1 MLNRRSVVKAWVD
14 NMTKR
19 TLPLRKISTIGL
31 ILSTMWM
38 YSACSIGPDFA
49 QPSLATPKSFTRQN
63 AVTIQASVDSSQK
76 IRNDWWQDY
85 ESAELN
91 ALVELA
97 LKNNFDIEAA
107 SANLR
112 VAQANVRAQQ
122 GYFFPSIGL
131 GYNASRQ
138 NTGSA
143 IQPAV
148 YGPDQNNSIYTLK
161 TSGISVGFVPDIWGG
176 NRRQVESL
184 KALGNASSYQLE
196 ALRITVA
203 NNVLAA
209 AIQEASLREQLL
221 AVKQLAASA
230 KSQLDHARRL
240 RDSGYASSVDLA
252 VQESLYAQAIAQM
265 PIIEKSREQT
275 LNLLNV
281 LCGQMPSEK
290 LLLPNLDQIKV
301 PAKLPSSLPAE
312 LLNQRP
318 DIKIAEEY
326 VRSANAQ
333 IGVALA
339 NMLPQFNVLAS
350 AGSATAGVADIA
362 DQVSKIWSISGG
374 VSQTLFAGG
383 TLFSRKQAA
392 DAATDVAV
400 AQYKST
406 VLFAYQNVADTLY
419 ALQSDKTYLNAALQ
433 NENASKVIFDQA
445 SNQFRVGYISEPVK
459 LQTEQSYLQ
468 AKINRLQASATYLGD
483 TTSLFQ
489 ALGGGWSLEKSKIY

>member
-1 MLNRRSVVKAWVD
+1 MKK
-14 NMTKR
+14 TIF
-19 TLPLRKISTIGL
+19 PLQKTSTICLLLG
-31 ILSTMWM
+31 IAGF
-38 YSACSIGPDFA
+38 YSGCSIGPDFV
-49 QPSLATPKSFTRQN
+49 QPKIGSPNSFTRQTLSPQETN
-63 AVTIQASVDSSQK
+63 RQVSQK
-76 IRNDWWQDY
+76 IQDDWWRAY
-85 ESAELN
+85 GSPELN

-107 SANLR
+107 SANLK

-122 GYFFPSIGL
+122 GYFFPTVGL
-131 GYNASRQ
+131 GYNALRQ

-184 KALGNASSYQLE
+184 KALGNAASYQLD

-209 AIQEASLREQLL
+209 AIQEASLREQL
-221 AVKQLAASA
+221 ATVKQLASSA
-230 KSQLDHARRL
+230 KAQLEHARRL
-240 RDSGYASSVDLA
+240 RDAGYASSVDLA
-252 VQESLYAQAIAQM
+252 LQESLYAQAIAQA
-265 PIIEKSREQT
+265 PVIEKSREQT

-290 LLLPNLDQIKV
+290 LLLPKLEQIQV
-301 PAKLPSSLPAE
+301 PANLPNLLPAD
-312 LLNQRP
+312 LLTQRP

-350 AGSATAGVADIA
+350 AGSATAVVADIA

-419 ALQSDKTYLNAALQ
+419 AIQSDKTYLDAAIQ
-433 NENASKVIFDQA
+433 NEAASKVIFDQA
-445 SNQFRVGYISEPVK
+445 NNQFKVGYISEPVK
-459 LQTEQSYLQ
+459 LQTEQTYLQ
-468 AKINRLQASATYLGD
+468 AKINRLQATATYLGD
-483 TTSLFQ
+483 TTSLYQ
-489 ALGGGWSLEKSKIY
+489 SLGGGWSKDKSQIY

>member
-1 MLNRRSVVKAWVD
+1 MKNRK
-14 NMTKR
+14 
-19 TLPLRKISTIGL
+19 LPLRNITTIGL
-31 ILSTMWM
+31 LLSIAWT
-38 YSACSIGPDFA
+38 YSACSIGPDFV
-49 QPSLATPKSFTRQN
+49 QPKLDVPQSFTRQN
-63 AVTIQASVDSSQK
+63 PVTNSANQEVGQK
-76 IRNDWWQDY
+76 IRQDWWTEY
-85 ESAELN
+85 GSTELN
-91 ALVELA
+91 GLVELA

-107 SANLR
+107 SANLK

-122 GYFFPSIGL
+122 GYFYPTVGL
-131 GYNASRQ
+131 GYNALRQ
-138 NTGSA
+138 NSGAA

-176 NRRQVESL
+176 NRRQVEAL
-184 KALGNASSYQLE
+184 KALGNASSYQLD

-230 KSQLDHARRL
+230 KSQLEHARRL

-252 VQESLYAQAIAQM
+252 VQETLYAQAIAQM
-265 PIIEKSREQT
+265 PVIEKSREQT

-281 LCGQMPSEK
+281 LCGQMPSK
-290 LLLPNLDQIKV
+290 NLLLPNLEQIKV
-301 PAKLPSSLPAE
+301 PTQLPNSLPAE
-312 LLNQRP
+312 LLKQRP
-318 DIKIAEEY
+318 DIQIAQEY

-350 AGSATAGVADIA
+350 AGSATAVVADIA

-392 DAATDVAV
+392 DAATDAAV

-406 VLFAYQNVADTLY
+406 ILFAYQNVADTLY
-419 ALQSDKTYLNAALQ
+419 ALQSDKTYLNAAIQ

-445 SNQFRVGYISEPVK
+445 SNQFKVGYISEPVK

-483 TTSLFQ
+483 TTSLYQ

>member
-1 MLNRRSVVKAWVD
+1 MK
-14 NMTKR
+14 KIIF
-19 TLPLRKISTIGL
+19 PLKKTSTIGL
-31 ILSTMWM
+31 LLGIAGL
-38 YSACSIGPDFA
+38 YSACSIGPDFV
-49 QPSLATPKSFTRQN
+49 QPKISSPNNFTRETQVSREAN
-63 AVTIQASVDSSQK
+63 SQVSQK
-76 IRNDWWQDY
+76 IQDDWWKAY
-85 ESAELN
+85 GSPEIN

-107 SANLR
+107 SANLK

-122 GYFFPSIGL
+122 GYFFPTVGL
-131 GYNASRQ
+131 GYNALRQ
-138 NTGSA
+138 NTGTVV
-143 IQPAV
+143 QPAV

-184 KALGNASSYQLE
+184 KALGNAASYQLD
-196 ALRITVA
+196 ALKITVA

-209 AIQEASLREQLL
+209 AIQEASLREQLS
-221 AVKQLAASA
+221 AVKQLASSA
-230 KSQLDHARRL
+230 KSQLEHARRL

-252 VQESLYAQAIAQM
+252 LQESLYAQAIAQV
-265 PIIEKSREQT
+265 PAIEKSREQT
-275 LNLLNV
+275 LNLLNI

-290 LLLPNLDQIKV
+290 LLLPNLEQIQV
-301 PAKLPSSLPAE
+301 PTNLPKLLPAD

-350 AGSATAGVADIA
+350 AGSATAIVADIA

-419 ALQSDKTYLNAALQ
+419 AIQSDKTYLDAALQ
-433 NENASKVIFDQA
+433 NETASKVIFDQA
-445 SNQFRVGYISEPVK
+445 SNQFKVGYISEPVK
-459 LQTEQSYLQ
+459 LQTEQTYLQ
-468 AKINRLQASATYLGD
+468 AKINRLQATATYLGD
-483 TTSLFQ
+483 TTSLYQ
-489 ALGGGWSLEKSKIY
+489 SLGGGWNKEKSQIY

>member
-1 MLNRRSVVKAWVD
+1 MRK
-14 NMTKR
+14 T
-19 TLPLRKISTIGL
+19 TLPLRTITTIGL
-31 ILSTMWM
+31 LLGISWT
-38 YSACSIGPDFA
+38 YTACSLGPDFVK
-49 QPSLATPKSFTRQN
+49 PKLDVPKSFTRQN
-63 AVTIQASVDSSQK
+63 TGTNSSNQELAQK
-76 IRNDWWQDY
+76 IRNDWWTEY
-85 ESAELN
+85 GSVELN
-91 ALVELA
+91 GLVELA

-107 SANLR
+107 SANLK

-122 GYFFPSIGL
+122 GYFFPTVGL
-131 GYNASRQ
+131 GYNALRQ
-138 NTGSA
+138 NTGTA

-176 NRRQVESL
+176 NRRQVEAL

-209 AIQEASLREQLL
+209 AIQEASLREQLV

-230 KSQLDHARRL
+230 KAQLDHARRL

-252 VQESLYAQAIAQM
+252 LQESLYAQAIAQT
-265 PIIEKSREQT
+265 PVIEKSREQT

-290 LLLPNLDQIKV
+290 LLLPNLEQIKL
-301 PAKLPSSLPAE
+301 PAKLPSSLPAD
-312 LLNQRP
+312 LLSQRP
-318 DIKIAEEY
+318 DIQIAEEY

-350 AGSATAGVADIA
+350 AGNATAVVADIA

-374 VSQTLFAGG
+374 VSQSLFAGG

-392 DAATDVAV
+392 DAATDAAV
-400 AQYKST
+400 AQYKSAI
-406 VLFAYQNVADTLY
+406 LFAYQNVADTLY
-419 ALQSDKTYLNAALQ
+419 ALQSDKSYLNAAIQ

-445 SNQFRVGYISEPVK
+445 SKQFKVGYISEPAK
-459 LQTEQSYLQ
+459 LQTEQTYLQ

-483 TTSLFQ
+483 TTSLYQ